1 VTSDL
6 SMALTDSA
14 VVIFTTSNA
23 YGIGLEGLTLPNN
36 CSKPIFPLIT
46 HIWEDLLLILIQ
58 PHLNP

>member
-1 VTSDL
+1 
-6 SMALTDSA
+6 MALTDSA